1 LILQIAHLTI
11 STINFNDI
19 IKNLTKLGY
28 TTKLLEKNQ
37 KNLQIKKN
45 FMTKFSSFHKLALL
59 EFDKNF
65 NIEIVQYEEINMKEQ
80 TFLIPSFH
88 NSLIDDNKFIKN
100 IENKKQEKNF
110 LNDLKNLEFTDLKI
124 STSDVEKSKIFWKKL
139 GFLSQTE
146 NDSILN
152 FNSLINNQTYSIE
165 LIEKP
170 SNNAFLNDHGISCI
184 AFLTNSITAEKKS
197 FDDDGYLTTDIEF
210 LNIGKNRIA
219 VFFCKNDCGEIV
231 EFIALNNK

>member
-1 LILQIAHLTI
+1 MILQIAHLTI

-37 KNLQIKKN
+37 KNLQIKKI

-59 EFDKNF
+59 ESDKNF

-88 NSLIDDNKFIKN
+88 NSLIDDNKF
-100 IENKKQEKNF
+100 
-110 LNDLKNLEFTDLKI
+110 
-124 STSDVEKSKIFWKKL
+124 
-139 GFLSQTE
+139 
-146 NDSILN
+146 
-152 FNSLINNQTYSIE
+152 
-165 LIEKP
+165 
-170 SNNAFLNDHGISCI
+170 
-184 AFLTNSITAEKKS
+184 
-197 FDDDGYLTTDIEF
+197 